1 MERPRLGNL
10 QQPSGVEKLL
20 ESYVVGSGLL
30 PKDARQI
37 LDRAD
42 MPRELRRIVI
52 LATRTGRVCACW
64 ADNAHTWLFT
74 AEASLNLSR
83 ERGAPVLQVS
93 RYGDDGTIEASGC
106 WLADQKGTWHRCA
119 D

>member
-1 MERPRLGNL
+1 MDTLRLRNL

-30 PKDARQI
+30 PKDAYQI
-37 LDRAD
+37 PDRAD

-52 LATRTGRVCACW
+52 LATRTGRVYACW
-64 ADNAHTWLFT
+64 AHNARYWLFT
-74 AEASLNLSR
+74 AEMSLTLSR

-106 WLADQKGTWHRCA
+106 WLADQKGKWHRCA